1 MADGNHER
9 FEELA
14 LGHVLGGLPSED
26 AAVFRAH
33 LVECRDCR
41 LRVAELRD
49 IAADLAATEREEKR
63 LAAVATQVAE
73 REDEEGDDGDGVGP
87 PRWLRSR
94 WVPVVAV
101 VAIVSVLGI
110 LFWNYHL
117 RRVTTQYATVV
128 ERQEDVLGILATG
141 EPLAVDARRGVEALA
156 AREEASVAVSISDLP
171 AEVVEGY
178 IVIWLL
184 DDGEVTGDTVGGRSS
199 DPASFVIAVDG
210 ADELVVTGHR
220 VGTAPPEEPGD
231 DPLVR
236 VDIPTGD

>member
-1 MADGNHER
+1 MTAENHER

-14 LGHVLGGLPSED
+14 LGHVLGGLPSDD

-33 LVECRDCR
+33 LVDCRDCR

-63 LAAVATQVAE
+63 LAAVATQVAD
-73 REDEEGDDGDGVGP
+73 REDDGDDDAAVGP

-94 WVPVVAV
+94 WVPVAAV
-101 VAIVSVLGI
+101 VAIISVLGI

-141 EPLAVDARRGVEALA
+141 EPLSVEAARGVGALA
-156 AREEASVAVSISDLP
+156 AREGASVAVSISELP
-171 AEVVEGY
+171 DEVVEGY

-199 DPASFVIAVDG
+199 DPASFVIEVDG

-220 VGTAPPEEPGD
+220 AGTAPPEEPGD
-231 DPLVR
+231 DPLAR
-236 VDIPTGD
+236 VDIPAGD